1 MIIDATDKILGR
13 MATFTAKKALA
24 GEDVVIIN
32 AEKAIMSGSKKGIL
46 NKFKARRD
54 RGDSIHGPHYPRMPD
69 KIVRRAIRGMLP
81 TTKASGTIAYKKV
94 KVYIGTPEGI
104 KADDIKLNS
113 KENLKDKRY
122 MILEDIC
129 EWLGAKWK

>member
-13 MATFTAKKALA
+13 MATFVAKKALA

-69 KIVRRAIRGMLP
+69 KIVRRAIRGMIP
-81 TTKASGTIAYKKV
+81 TSKPSGTIAYKKV

>member
-13 MATFTAKKALA
+13 MATFVAQKALA

>member
-24 GEDVVIIN
+24 GEEVVIIN